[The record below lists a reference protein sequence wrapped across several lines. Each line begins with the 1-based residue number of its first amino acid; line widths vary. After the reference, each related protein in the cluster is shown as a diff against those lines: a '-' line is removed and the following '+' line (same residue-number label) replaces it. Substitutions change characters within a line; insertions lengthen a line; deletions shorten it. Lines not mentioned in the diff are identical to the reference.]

1 MAAQRIRVTLR
12 YLEILDRKDLDE
24 YGEFVFRFKSS
35 VPQRGAK
42 QEVRI
47 PETGHLSISDHPSMR
62 RLSMDKVVFEGE
74 VEDGDSLVLEATGEE
89 LDRLSA
95 NDQLVP
101 YRREFTGPVSG
112 WIGEH
117 TPWDQGSDDVAD
129 PEQLGDWRFAFAIE
143 SAGVAAG

>member
-1 MAAQRIRVTLR
+1 MDDPGLD
-12 YLEILDRKDLDE
+12 LEYHVRFVGVPE
-24 YGEFVFRFKSS
+24 PGGTRGELLAS
-35 VPQRGAK
+35 GAWS
-42 QEVRI
+42 RA
-47 PETGHLSISDHPSMR
+47 
-62 RLSMDKVVFEGE
+62 
-74 VEDGDSLVLEATGEE
+74 DGDSLVLEATGEE